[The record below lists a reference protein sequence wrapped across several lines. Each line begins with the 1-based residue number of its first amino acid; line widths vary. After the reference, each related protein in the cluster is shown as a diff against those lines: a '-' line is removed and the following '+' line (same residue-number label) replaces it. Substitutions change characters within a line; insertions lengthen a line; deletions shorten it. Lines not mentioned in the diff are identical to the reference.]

1 MTLNETYTLS
11 NGVKIPK
18 LGLGTWVMT
27 DEQAERAVITA
38 VKAGYRH
45 IDTAEAYENEKGVG
59 DGVRKC
65 GVKRE
70 DIFVTSKIRAEY
82 KSYAEAKKAI
92 DESLAVSGLD
102 YLDLMIIHCPEPWAE
117 FRGEKKYFE
126 ENLEVWRALEEAYK
140 AGKLRAIGV
149 SNFLQDDL
157 DNILDNCSVKPM
169 VNQILA
175 HISNTPLDL
184 IEYCRKNGVLTEAY
198 SPIAH
203 GEALKNRLISELAAK
218 YGVSAARL
226 CIKYVLELGMVAL
239 PKATSEE
246 HIRDDA
252 NLDFTISSEDMNILK
267 NAETIKDY
275 GEFTYFPVFSGKNY
289 K

>member
-1 MTLNETYTLS
+1 MTLNETYALS

-27 DEQAERAVITA
+27 DRQAERAVITA

-226 CIKYVLELGMVAL
+226 CVKYVLELGMVAL

>member
-38 VKAGYRH
+38 VKAGYRQ

-59 DGVRKC
+59 EGVRKC

-82 KSYAEAKKAI
+82 KSYAEVKKAI

-203 GEALKNRLISELAAK
+203 GEALKNRLIAELAAK

-226 CIKYVLELGMVAL
+226 CVKYVLELGMVAL

>member
-27 DEQAERAVITA
+27 DEQSERAVITA
-38 VKAGYRH
+38 VKSGYRH

-82 KSYAEAKKAI
+82 KSYSEAKKAI

-157 DNILDNCSVKPM
+157 DNILSNCSVKPM

-184 IEYCRKNGVLTEAY
+184 IEYCRKKGVLTEAY

-203 GEALKNRLISELAAK
+203 GEALKNRLIAELAAK

-226 CIKYVLELGMVAL
+226 CVKYVLQLGMVAL

-246 HIRDDA
+246 HIRDNA
-252 NLDFTISSEDMNILK
+252 NLDFTISDEDMNILK

-275 GEFTYFPVFSGKNY
+275 GEFTYFPVFSGK
-289 K
+289 

>member
-27 DEQAERAVITA
+27 DAQAEQAVINA

-45 IDTAEAYENEKGVG
+45 VDTAEAYENEKGVG

-65 GVKRE
+65 GVKRS

-82 KSYAEAKKAI
+82 KSYGEAKKAI
-92 DESLAVSGLD
+92 DESLTVSGLD

-117 FRGEKKYFE
+117 FRGEKRYFE

-149 SNFLQDDL
+149 SNFLKDDL
-157 DNILDNCSVKPM
+157 DNILNNCSVKPM

-175 HISNTPLDL
+175 HISNTPLEL
-184 IEYCRKNGVLTEAY
+184 IEYCAKNGVLTEAY

-203 GEALKNRLISELAAK
+203 GEALKNRLIAELAAK

-226 CIKYVLELGMVAL
+226 CIKYVLSLGMVAL
-239 PKATSEE
+239 PKAMSEE
-246 HIRDDA
+246 HIRENAD
-252 NLDFTISSEDMNILK
+252 LDFTISEEDMNILK

>member
-59 DGVRKC
+59 EGVRKC

-92 DESLAVSGLD
+92 DESLAVSRLD

-157 DNILDNCSVKPM
+157 DNILSNCSVKPM

-218 YGVSAARL
+218 YVVSAARL
-226 CIKYVLELGMVAL
+226 CVKYVLQLGMVAL

>member
-11 NGVKIPK
+11 NGVNIPK

-27 DEQAERAVITA
+27 DRQAERAVITA

-157 DNILDNCSVKPM
+157 DNISDNCSVKPM

-218 YGVSAARL
+218 YGVSSARL
-226 CIKYVLELGMVAL
+226 CVKYVLELGMVAL